1 MSETSNIHRLNIDGK
16 EIILIG
22 TAHVSK
28 YSAEEVKE
36 IIELEQPDSVC
47 IELDE
52 ERYKSITDGDKWKN
66 MNIINVIKER
76 RTLML
81 LINLIQSSYQKKM
94 ANQFDIK
101 PGQEMIQGIQSSK
114 EMGAQLI
121 LADRNIKTTFKRIW
135 RGVSFW
141 GKIKLFYSI
150 IFSIFDDEEIS
161 EEDLERMKTED
172 MLSSTNSFPL
182 VFPN

>member
-81 LINLIQSSYQKKM
+81 LINLILSSYQKRW
-94 ANQFDIK
+94 
-101 PGQEMIQGIQSSK
+101 
-114 EMGAQLI
+114 LI
-121 LADRNIKTTFKRIW
+121 NLI
-135 RGVSFW
+135 
-141 GKIKLFYSI
+141 
-150 IFSIFDDEEIS
+150 
-161 EEDLERMKTED
+161 
-172 MLSSTNSFPL
+172 
-182 VFPN
+182 